1 MRLNVRK
8 KVFLAVASAL
18 VIIFSL
24 VMYLLVTEN
33 THQLQSDLN
42 RQSKS
47 FADLATTPI
56 GNTFLL
62 YQNSGTSLIGQQINN
77 YLDLDSDITNVS
89 VVSVSGKV
97 LYNNQVGQAPSVTAS
112 SASSFQPVYSTSNG
126 YVNQIIEPLVE
137 SGGVHSYAVV
147 YQISTERV
155 EHSVAS
161 VIHLILE
168 IGIAVLI
175 LSIAATDFMLNRLFI
190 RPLRELSESADIIS
204 GGKYEEQIIS
214 KNNDE
219 IGSLA
224 TSLNKMAGSLKADI
238 VKLQDLD
245 KMKSEFMMIASHNL
259 RTPLTIMRGYIEMA
273 EQAGSDLDLKK
284 IIDTIGKSVDRLHI
298 IAENMLTIATLEA
311 GSVMKREPTKMS
323 PFVNSIS
330 DEFEAIAVKQ
340 GLSWQFNNTIDD
352 QAELSINQA
361 SLRSAIVG
369 VIDNAIKFTKD
380 GGKLKIDA
388 SLDKQ
393 SFKFIVEDNGVGI
406 NPEEIP
412 KLFTKF
418 HRGTGTL
425 QYDYEGLGIG
435 LYLTKLII
443 NQHGGDIKIDS
454 QKDKG
459 TVCSITIPNS
469 SSDVATSTTPEAES
483 V

>member
-1 MRLNVRK
+1 V
-8 KVFLAVASAL
+8 
-18 VIIFSL
+18 
-24 VMYLLVTEN
+24 
-33 THQLQSDLN
+33 
-42 RQSKS
+42 
-47 FADLATTPI
+47 
-56 GNTFLL
+56 
-62 YQNSGTSLIGQQINN
+62 
-77 YLDLDSDITNVS
+77 
-89 VVSVSGKV
+89 
-97 LYNNQVGQAPSVTAS
+97 
-112 SASSFQPVYSTSNG
+112 
-126 YVNQIIEPLVE
+126 
-137 SGGVHSYAVV
+137 
-147 YQISTERV
+147 
-155 EHSVAS
+155 
-161 VIHLILE
+161 
-168 IGIAVLI
+168 
-175 LSIAATDFMLNRLFI
+175 
-190 RPLRELSESADIIS
+190 
-204 GGKYEEQIIS
+204 
-214 KNNDE
+214 
-219 IGSLA
+219 
-224 TSLNKMAGSLKADI
+224 
-238 VKLQDLD
+238 
-245 KMKSEFMMIASHNL
+245 